1 MDKMKNGIAR
11 VRNTISSKQVDKN
24 NTTLANGKKLV
35 KEIEEKKKVI
45 FQSNPSKNAQNINVG
60 KKVKFSIPVPTPNI
74 QVSSEKNNSKDKQ
87 VLIKDTEAQKML
99 KELEISDPTQLDFQL
114 PVGMKSQVKNEIQNK
129 KNILIKLENYYIN
142 NSLQHIEKF
151 EKYNLENFK
160 LTAKKI
166 LYFDE
171 EDLSLEEINQFHN
184 EYKDLKDKIPKEMQ
198 TSIDFNIHLIINLKN
213 SIKKSQ
219 IN

>member
-1 MDKMKNGIAR
+1 
-11 VRNTISSKQVDKN
+11 
-24 NTTLANGKKLV
+24 
-35 KEIEEKKKVI
+35 
-45 FQSNPSKNAQNINVG
+45 
-60 KKVKFSIPVPTPNI
+60 
-74 QVSSEKNNSKDKQ
+74 
-87 VLIKDTEAQKML
+87 ML

-160 LTAKKI
+160 LIAKKI
-166 LYFDE
+166 LDFDE